1 MSDQVVNTGAS
12 ALPDD
17 FAEYQAARLGL
28 TVEKEV
34 TEETSGAA
42 DSTPPAGTVS
52 DSETEEDLELAEGE
66 DPSGGEEDEEE
77 EDEAPKPKKGKNG
90 FTKRIAKLNARAQQ
104 LEAENAELKRLA
116 GVKPAAAA
124 DDKTALPVE
133 PNGKPI
139 RPKLSDYGTYE
150 EHETALG
157 EYEERLAD
165 WKFEQR
171 SQQSQ
176 QQAKQTEAAKA
187 WEDRTAKIRV
197 SHPDYDEKITALQ
210 IPNTAA
216 VPVVRDAIAESEI
229 GPEILYHLAQH
240 PEEAKRILSLNPVRA
255 VVELGKLEAKLT
267 PAAAAPKQKTKVTS
281 APDPISP
288 VGGKGKAGPKP
299 LHEVDDFS
307 EYEKLRRSGAKR

>member
-1 MSDQVVNTGAS
+1 MSTDVNTA
-12 ALPDD
+12 APEFPDD
-17 FAEYQAARLGL
+17 FASYQAVRTGTALPA
-28 TVEKEV
+28 
-34 TEETSGAA
+34 EETSGAA
-42 DSTPPAGTVS
+42 GENPPAGTVS
-52 DSETEEDLELAEGE
+52 DSETDDDLELTEGDDTSEGE
-66 DPSGGEEDEEE
+66 GEEE
-77 EDEAPKPKKGKNG
+77 EEAPKPKKGKGG
-90 FTKRIAKLNARAQQ
+90 FQKRIDKLSARAQQ
-104 LEAENAELKRLA
+104 LEEENAELKRLA

-124 DDKTALPVE
+124 EEKTALPVE
-133 PNGKPI
+133 ANGKPI

-187 WEDRTAKIRV
+187 WEDRTEKIRV
-197 SHPDYDEKITALQ
+197 KHPDYNEKINALQ
-210 IPNTAA
+210 IPNTPA
-216 VPVVRDAIAESEI
+216 VPVVRDAIAESEV

-255 VVELGKLEAKLT
+255 VVEVGKLEVKLAT
-267 PAAAAPKQKTKVTS
+267 PSSDPKQKTKVTS

-288 VGGKGKAGPKP
+288 VGGKGQASPKP
-299 LHEVDDFS
+299 LREVTDFS
-307 EYEKLRRSGAKR
+307 EYEARRRAGAKR